1 MVVPGITI
9 QLLMVKQE
17 NQEMLDV
24 VAPVKVK
31 EGQMVMEEVDKVHVL
46 QMGEPVFLLIIM
58 YLHIVAMVLKE
69 KLLHMLMVEE
79 VVKIIGVVAL
89 LVVLE
94 EEEEQQDVKII
105 LILEEEE
112 EDIQEEEWIILIKIV
127 HQEELE
133 ELDLKIM
140 AAMLQMSL
148 GIIQAME
155 K

>member
-1 MVVPGITI
+1 MVVPGIII

-24 VAPVKVK
+24 VVLQKVK
-31 EGQMVMEEVDKVHVL
+31 EDQMVMEVVDKPHVL

-58 YLHIVAMVLKE
+58 YLHIVVMVLKE

-89 LVVLE
+89 LVVLV
-94 EEEEQQDVKII
+94 EEEEQQDVQVI

-112 EDIQEEEWIILIKIV
+112 EDIQEEEWIILIKMA
-127 HQEELE
+127 HQVVLE

-140 AAMLQMSL
+140 VAIL
-148 GIIQAME
+148 
-155 K
+155 